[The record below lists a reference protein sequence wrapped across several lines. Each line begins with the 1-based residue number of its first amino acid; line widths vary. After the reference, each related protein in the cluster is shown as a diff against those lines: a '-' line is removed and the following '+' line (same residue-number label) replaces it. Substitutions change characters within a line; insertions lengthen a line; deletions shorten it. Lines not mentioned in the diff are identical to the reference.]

1 MASDESDSSG
11 GTCTEEPE
19 VRAGTEELALGVIA
33 QNSVQDLSR
42 GTHSL
47 SDSYVYIYV
56 YICRYISICIYLY
69 MIYSCF

>member
-47 SDSYVYIYV
+47 SDSCVYIYMYIYVDIYLYVYIY
-56 YICRYISICIYLY
+56 I
-69 MIYSCF
+69 